1 MDSFNEYV
9 LEFVKDKVSKSNI
22 LKENFKKEVMQ
33 EQYEKRTNIQE
44 TEKKLEKKVQRLQ
57 KEIEG
62 IEDSIV
68 EVEIQKGLG
77 EKDKNVVDKII
88 SRYGDELENRKTLLV
103 ETEKQ
108 IDDLGQDK
116 KWLDWVEK
124 YGETLELNT
133 SNETKQKDFLDGVLD
148 KIVVK
153 GDYGLSRD
161 GKKEIQNGHTIH
173 FHFKMK
179 IVDDSLEVEEGT
191 KPRKYKVIE
200 GRKSDTTNEVMKFV
214 SKRKR
219 VKKKQRIA

>member
-9 LEFVKDKVSKSNI
+9 LGFVKEKVSQSHI

-33 EQYEKRTNIQE
+33 EQFERRTNIAE
-44 TEKKLEKKVQRLQ
+44 TEKNLEKKVQRLQ
-57 KEIEG
+57 KDIET
-62 IEDSIV
+62 IEDNIV
-68 EVEIQKGLG
+68 EMEIQKGMG
-77 EKDKNVVDKII
+77 EKDSNVVEKII

-108 IDDLGQDK
+108 IDDLGHDK

-133 SNETKQKDFLDGVLD
+133 SNEIKQKDFLQGVLD
-148 KIVVK
+148 KIVIK
-153 GDYGLSRD
+153 GDYGLDRD

-191 KPRKYKVIE
+191 KPRKYKVVE